1 MKDLSEIRS
10 GTRIL
15 LHTSILLY
23 ARWGVSPECRALIK
37 RCQGKAVQ
45 GVITPFILADFCDRR
60 MTQEARAT
68 GFVHV
73 PDNPTEGDM
82 KDLLDQME
90 VTPAG
95 GVQFRPVADLSS
107 RPEVIRNLNV
117 YADDTRALLS
127 GELELTSVHPEDFL
141 EALFLQK
148 MHGLATTDSVNLAIA
163 RRVGI
168 NEIAAA
174 DHAYNSVQGLIIY
187 RPKDFI
193 ART

>member
-10 GTRIL
+10 GARIL

-45 GVITPFILADFCDRR
+45 GVITPFTLADFCEQR
-60 MTQEARAT
+60 MLQEARAT

-73 PDNPTEGDM
+73 PESPTD
-82 KDLLDQME
+82 KDVADLLDEME
-90 VTPAG
+90 TTPAG
-95 GVQFRPVADLSS
+95 SVQFRPVTDLST

-148 MHGLATTDSVNLAIA
+148 MHGLVTTDSLNLAIA
-163 RRVGI
+163 RRLGI

-174 DHAYNSVQGLIIY
+174 DHAYDSVQGLITY

>member
-1 MKDLSEIRS
+1 MNDLSEIRS
-10 GTRIL
+10 GSRIL

-45 GVITPFILADFCDRR
+45 GVITPFILADFCERR
-60 MTQEARAT
+60 MRQEAT
-68 GFVHV
+68 SGYIPSDEIVE
-73 PDNPTEGDM
+73 N
-82 KDLLDQME
+82 
-90 VTPAG
+90 
-95 GVQFRPVADLSS
+95 
-107 RPEVIRNLNV
+107 RPESPPSGPIVYSRVAPPLSDRPDIVRNLTV

-148 MHGLATTDSVNLAIA
+148 MHGLVTTDSLSLAIA
-163 RRVGI
+163 RRLGI

-174 DHAYNSVQGLIIY
+174 DHAFNAVQGLIIY
-187 RPKDFI
+187 RPKDFVP
-193 ART
+193 RT

>member
-10 GTRIL
+10 GARVL

-45 GVITPFILADFCDRR
+45 GVITPFILADFCHRR
-60 MTQEARAT
+60 MLQEAQAT

-73 PDNPTEGDM
+73 PDDPAEEDVNA
-82 KDLLDQME
+82 LLDQME
-90 VTPAG
+90 RTPAG
-95 GVQFRPVADLSS
+95 GVQFRPATDLSG
-107 RPEVIRNLNV
+107 RPEIIRNLTI

-127 GELELTSVHPEDFL
+127 GELELASVHPEDFL

-148 MHGLATTDSVNLAIA
+148 MHGLVTTDSLNLAIA
-163 RRVGI
+163 RRLGI

-174 DHAYNSVQGLIIY
+174 DHAFDSIQGLIIY

-193 ART
+193 TRT